1 MYIDNSESDGKTRI
15 VYSKYLRCNQL
26 GEAGQ
31 LFEILKGVHYV
42 SLSPFKKCIFIFA
55 FCIIIVVIYKVYQ
68 PLYRNFAM

>member
-31 LFEILKGVHYV
+31 LFEILKGVRHV
-42 SLSPFKKCIFIFA
+42 SLSPFK